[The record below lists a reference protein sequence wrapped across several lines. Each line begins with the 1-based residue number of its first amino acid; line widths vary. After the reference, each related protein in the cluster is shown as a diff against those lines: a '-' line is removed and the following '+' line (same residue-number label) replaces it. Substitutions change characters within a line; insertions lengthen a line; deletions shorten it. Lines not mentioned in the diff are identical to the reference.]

1 MSPIPEE
8 RERINQNESKIGVEI
23 GEKRDEEV
31 SKLFDPLIWFR
42 FSYICGCVQEP
53 SGPPYGDT
61 PFQV

>member
-42 FSYICGCVQEP
+42 FSYTYTQNCF
-53 SGPPYGDT
+53 GPL
-61 PFQV
+61 VWL